1 VHPDHERSLSV
12 VIPAYNE
19 EACIEKCIV
28 TLETVLRGVVSDFEI
43 IVVNDGSR
51 DRTEAILDEMRR
63 SRPYLT
69 AVHHDRN
76 RGLGAGLR
84 SGFARARKEL
94 TFYSDADLPFDFAE
108 LVRALRVLE
117 LKNADVVAGFRHD
130 RTDEGLK
137 RIVYSFAYNWLIRV
151 LFGLRIR
158 DVNFSFKL
166 IRTDRLQAMDL
177 RSEGSFI
184 DAEMMV
190 HADRQEL
197 FICQIGLDYFKRRY
211 GQSNLSSLG
220 TIATII
226 RELAGNYRRL
236 RAITVRA
243 ITT

>member
-1 VHPDHERSLSV
+1 MTTPRESLSV
-12 VIPAYNE
+12 VIPAYDE
-19 EACIEKCIV
+19 EGYIEKCIT
-28 TLETVLRGVVSDFEI
+28 TLETVLRDVTDDFEI

-51 DRTEAILDEMRR
+51 DRTAAILQELART
-63 SRPYLT
+63 RPYLI
-69 AVHHDRN
+69 VVSHDRN

-84 SGFARARKEL
+84 SGFALASKRL

-108 LVRALRVLE
+108 LVRALRVMD

-137 RIVYSFAYNWLIRV
+137 RIVYSFAYNWLIRM

-166 IRTDRLQAMDL
+166 FRTDRLHAMDL

-184 DAEMMV
+184 DAEMLI

-197 FICQIGLDYFKRRY
+197 FICQIGVDYFKRRY
-211 GQSNLSSLG
+211 GHSNLSSVG
-220 TIATII
+220 TIVKIV
-226 RELAGNYRRL
+226 REMSSSYGRL
-236 RAITVRA
+236 RRVTAVA
-243 ITT
+243 S